1 MGSPKIELIPIDMLI
16 PHEDAEKQRLLNVLG
31 KLLMT
36 RTLKKPVIVDA
47 KRYIIIDG
55 HHRVNAM
62 KILGAKHIP
71 AVLADYSS
79 DISDVGGWMYVAS
92 RGYRDQKLL
101 EKAIREAEYSAK
113 RGDGILIFKIG
124 DEVVKARVDRIDFYL
139 AIKELGLYNIFN
151 SLTKTSINLKICLTH
166 DICLAPPKLVVDDI
180 YRIASKNILLPPR
193 TTCHKTALK
202 NVAMEFKLRN
212 L

>member
-1 MGSPKIELIPIDMLI
+1 MLI
-16 PHEDAEKQRLLNVLG
+16 PHEDVEKQRLLNILG
-31 KLLMT
+31 ELSSTWAL
-36 RTLKKPVIVDA
+36 RKPVIVDA

-55 HHRVNAM
+55 HHRVNVM

-71 AVLADYSS
+71 VVLADYSS
-79 DISDVGGWMYVAS
+79 DISDVGGWMYIAS
-92 RGYRDQKLL
+92 RGYKDQELL

-113 RGDGILIFKIG
+113 RGDGILVFKMG
-124 DEVVKARVDRIDFYL
+124 GEVVKTRVDRIDFYL
-139 AIKELGLYNIFN
+139 AIRELGLYNIFN
-151 SLTKTSINLKICLTH
+151 SLTKIPINLNTCLTH

-180 YRIASKNILLPPR
+180 YRVASKNILLPPR

-202 NVAMEFKLRN
+202 GVAMEFKLKQ